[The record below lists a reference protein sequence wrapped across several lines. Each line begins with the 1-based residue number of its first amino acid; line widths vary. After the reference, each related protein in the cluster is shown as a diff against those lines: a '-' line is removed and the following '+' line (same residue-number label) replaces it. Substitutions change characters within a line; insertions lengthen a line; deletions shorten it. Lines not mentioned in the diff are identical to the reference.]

1 MPSPRTVGA
10 LAVVGG
16 ALFAVTACTPTL
28 TVTTAK
34 LDPTPQVE
42 LVANPI
48 QASEVD
54 PNAPVLVAAT
64 QGVLTEISV
73 TGPEGEVPGTLS
85 DDRTEWIAT
94 SGPLDYAA
102 TYTVNAVGSDSRGRT
117 DVLTHSF
124 TTVEPEKFFTAS
136 ATPAA
141 GEVVGVGIPIVV
153 TFDKKVD
160 NKAEVEEALIVRTST
175 PVLGAWSWV
184 NDREVEYRPKEL
196 WPGNT
201 QVQLAMN
208 LQGVQSKPGVF
219 GAADT
224 IQEFSFRPAM
234 VSVVDAD
241 SS

>member
-1 MPSPRTVGA
+1 MPSPRTVSA

-34 LDPTPQVE
+34 IDPTPQVE

-124 TTVEPEKFFTAS
+124 TTVEPEKFFTAT

-141 GEVVGVGIPIVV
+141 GEVVGVREA
-153 TFDKKVD
+153 T
-160 NKAEVEEALIVRTST
+160 EEELSHGHVHAGGCGSECGCEGDCST
-175 PVLGAWSWV
+175 GEGCGSGCGC
-184 NDREVEYRPKEL
+184 E
-196 WPGNT
+196 
-201 QVQLAMN
+201 
-208 LQGVQSKPGVF
+208 
-219 GAADT
+219 
-224 IQEFSFRPAM
+224 
-234 VSVVDAD
+234 
-241 SS
+241 